1 MKKIIDRFIKVQNC
15 SDDEQFKVD
24 KLIEKADELGIVV
37 TTENCGNLNDVNN
50 VLYVI
55 TLMIWCEFRRKFAQY
70 VERNGFNFNREDLQA
85 NFEELRC
92 GHYRCSYKNRVFDL
106 DKFVDEISE
115 SNSNQVFKEVANYLG
130 IKEK

>member
-1 MKKIIDRFIKVQNC
+1 MLANAIKVKNC
-15 SDDEQFKVD
+15 SESEQLKVD
-24 KLIEKADELGIVV
+24 KLIQKADELGVAI
-37 TTENCGNLNDVNN
+37 TSENCGNLNDVNN
-50 VLYVI
+50 VIRVI

-70 VERNGFNFNREDLQA
+70 VERNGFDFNREDLQA

-92 GHYRCSYKNRVFDL
+92 GHYKCSYKHNDFDL

-115 SNSNQVFKEVANYLG
+115 SNSNRVFKEVANYLG

>member
-1 MKKIIDRFIKVQNC
+1 MNRMIDRFVKVKNC
-15 SDDEQFKVD
+15 SESEQLKVD
-24 KLIEKADELGIVV
+24 KLIQKADELGVV
-37 TTENCGNLNDVNN
+37 ITSENCGNLNDVNN
-50 VLYVI
+50 VFYVI

-70 VERNGFNFNREDLQA
+70 VERNGFDFNREDLQA

-92 GHYRCSYKNRVFDL
+92 GHYRCSYKNRDFDL

>member
-1 MKKIIDRFIKVQNC
+1 MIARFIEVQNC
-15 SDDEQFKVD
+15 SENEQLKID

-50 VLYVI
+50 VIRVI

-70 VERNGFNFNREDLQA
+70 VERNGFDFNREDLQA

-92 GHYRCSYKNRVFDL
+92 GHYRCSYKNHNFDL
-106 DKFVDEISE
+106 DKFVDEIFE
-115 SNSNQVFKEVANYLG
+115 SNSEQVFKEVANYLG